1 MINVAIDGP
10 SGAGKST
17 IARRIAS
24 DLGYVYIDTGAMY
37 RTLAYKAI
45 TMGIDIKNSPEEV
58 VAKLPETNISIA
70 YQDGLQRMILDG
82 NDVTDFIRT
91 PEVSMGASAV
101 SAISDVRSWL
111 LDYQRN
117 LAKENN
123 CLMDGRDIGTVVL
136 PFANVK
142 IFLTASSEAR
152 AKRRFDELVEKGE
165 KVTFQEV
172 LNDMLKRDSDDSS
185 RACAPLKQAEDA
197 VLVDTSNLSFEE
209 SVQKIKNII
218 SDKVGEI

>member
-45 TMGIDIKNSPEEV
+45 SMGTDIKQSPDEV
-58 VAKLPETNISIA
+58 IAILPETNISIA

-82 NDVTDFIRT
+82 KDVTDFIRT

-101 SAISDVRSWL
+101 SAIPEVRSWL

-152 AKRRFDELVEKGE
+152 AKRRYDELVEKGE
-165 KVTFQEV
+165 NVTFQEV
-172 LNDMLKRDSDDSS
+172 LNDMIKRDSDDSS
-185 RACAPLKQAEDA
+185 RACAPLKQADDA
-197 VLVDTSNLSFEE
+197 ILVDTSNLSFEE
-209 SVQKIKNII
+209 SVQKIKSII
-218 SDKVGEI
+218 SDKVGEC